1 MDLFLTAILL
11 GALLCCV
18 LFKAKVHPAGNNT
31 FFDKENSVAL
41 RGIWCI
47 IVILVHIPA
56 QYGNAL
62 QNMAGSFAYI
72 GVTFYF
78 MASGYGLS
86 LGVMQNNGLKNGFWR
101 KRLPK
106 LLLSQALVNGCAV
119 VLFWA
124 LLGDTPNILSFL
136 WVARWLRWLLACY
149 VLFWLAHKLCK
160 KQNIANAIIGAGV
173 LILSIGQ
180 YVLKNMGILNETIWP
195 TEIFGFFWGIL
206 LANFAGKFQNFGKQK
221 WFFKSACLC
230 VTAALL
236 GVLYLKCKH
245 VPVFGDYL
253 LKIALGLAILAFML
267 FLNTK
272 ISLGNHALN
281 SLGGISYEM
290 YLSHTVII
298 SLVQRLCPELTSGV
312 FIWLTL
318 IGSFVLSVLVWYI
331 SRLLSEK
338 FAHRP

>member
-1 MDLFLTAILL
+1 MDLLLTAILL
-11 GALLCCV
+11 GALFCCT
-18 LFKAKVHPAGNNT
+18 LFKAKVHPAGNDT
-31 FFDKENSVAL
+31 FFNKENSVAL

-62 QNMAGSFAYI
+62 QNIAGSFAYI

-86 LGVMQNNGLKNGFWR
+86 LGVIQNNGLKKGFWQ

-106 LLLSQALVNGCAV
+106 LLLSQLLVNICAA

-124 LLGDTPNILSFL
+124 LLGDGITLSTIL

-149 VLFWLAHKLCK
+149 VVFWLTHKLCK
-160 KQNIANAIIGAGV
+160 KQNIANAMIGAGV

-180 YVLKNMGILNETIWP
+180 YVLKNAGVLNETIWP
-195 TEIFGFFWGIL
+195 TEILGFLWGIL
-206 LANFAGKFQNFGKQK
+206 LANLAAKFQNFGKQK
-221 WFFKSACLC
+221 WLFKAAILC
-230 VTAALL
+230 IAAALL
-236 GVLYLKCKH
+236 GILYLKFKT
-245 VPVFGDYL
+245 VLVWGDYL
-253 LKIALGLAILAFML
+253 LKIALGLAILVFML

-272 ISLGNHALN
+272 ISLGNKALTF
-281 SLGGISYEM
+281 LGGISYEM

-298 SLVQRLCPELTSGV
+298 SLIQRLCPELTSGI
-312 FIWLTL
+312 FIWLVIL
-318 IGSFVLSVLVWYI
+318 GSFALSLMVQSV
-331 SRLLSEK
+331 SKLLLK
-338 FAHRP
+338 PLQQ